1 MTDAKVNQGAITIQ
15 RVLKDAGL
23 PVDGTLSAQAF
34 DGYVV
39 ISSQDADLRDTCDP
53 IHRDNIPETPIE
65 SDFEMQLVGNRL
77 WELGETYRES
87 GQDYIADETQHL
99 ARRFHAAAKD
109 EENDD

>member
-1 MTDAKVNQGAITIQ
+1 MTKFTTNSGALTIGTE
-15 RVLKDAGL
+15 LKKAGL
-23 PVDGTLSAQAF
+23 TTDGCVEVQAF

-39 ISSQDADLRDTCDP
+39 ITDESADLREVCDP
-53 IHRDNIPETPIE
+53 IHRNNIPDTPIE

-77 WELGETYRES
+77 WELGERYRDS

-109 EENDD
+109 EGEN